1 MIVKK
6 FVYKSGV
13 KFKRVKYNPN
23 SYLCVQYM
31 CEFREGN
38 IRGNHPICDLCHLV
52 RTKFTSKF
60 TRTYIKSLLYI
71 PC

>member
-6 FVYKSGV
+6 FVYKSGA

-23 SYLCVQYM
+23 SYLCGQYM

-38 IRGNHPICDLCHLV
+38 IRGNHPICDLCSLV
-52 RTKFTSKF
+52 RTKFTC
-60 TRTYIKSLLYI
+60 TYIKSLLYI